1 MAGKLPADSF
11 DFYVGLGAER
21 SYQTVADHFGVTKRA
36 VTKRASQE
44 RWQARVA
51 DLEATAR
58 RAAEKK
64 PLETLEEMSVRHL
77 KSLRVVQGRALETL
91 RSTAIESAMDAVRA
105 LDMALKQERVIRGE
119 PSECTAMTIAET
131 TRDEIQRLLTV
142 EEFDEDDDEEN
153 GEESAEEEA

>member
-1 MAGKLPADSF
+1 MKLPHDAF

-21 SYQTVADHFGVTKRA
+21 SYQTVADHFSVSKRA
-36 VTKRASQE
+36 VTKRATQE

-64 PLETLEEMSVRHL
+64 ALETLEEMSVRHL

-105 LDMALKQERVIRGE
+105 LDIGIRQERLVRGE
-119 PSECTAMTIAET
+119 PSDRTAIG
-131 TRDEIQRLLTV
+131 V
-142 EEFDEDDDEEN
+142 EEVIRREYDRWMITATEQQN
-153 GEESAEEEA
+153 GDGSD

>member
-1 MAGKLPADSF
+1 MKLPHDAF

-21 SYQTVADHFGVTKRA
+21 SYQAVADHFAVTKRA

-64 PLETLEEMSVRHL
+64 ALETLEEMSVRHL
-77 KSLRVVQGRALETL
+77 KSLRVVQGKALETL

-105 LDMALKQERVIRGE
+105 LDIGIRQERLVRGE
-119 PSECTAMTIAET
+119 PSDRTAIA
-131 TRDEIQRLLTV
+131 V
-142 EEFDEDDDEEN
+142 EDVIRREYDRWLVTAGEGVDDD
-153 GEESAEEEA
+153 SSS